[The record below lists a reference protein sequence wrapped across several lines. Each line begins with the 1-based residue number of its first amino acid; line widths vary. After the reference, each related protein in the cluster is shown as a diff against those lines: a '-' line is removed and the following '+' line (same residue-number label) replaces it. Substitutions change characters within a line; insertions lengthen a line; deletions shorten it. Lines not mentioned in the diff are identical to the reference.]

1 MVGELT
7 APKRAPSHSFFKVS
21 TVLSGR
27 AVPVCWKVSKPAG
40 RSTKEKLR
48 LKEVEIASRT
58 RRPACVN

>member
-21 TVLSGR
+21 TVLPGR

-40 RSTKEKLR
+40 RFTKENLR
-48 LKEVEIASRT
+48 SKEVEIASRI

>member
-21 TVLSGR
+21 TVLLGR